1 MGVTR
6 AQVRRYAEAVVD
18 YDEARNAV
26 LNPEATRWWYHVE
39 PVVRMDDFE
48 AMAEAAGKDVRTR
61 ESERFVTSFF
71 EAYGVEFIH
80 VEEKEGG
87 GA

>member
-1 MGVTR
+1 MRVTKE
-6 AQVRRYAEAVVD
+6 QVRRYAEAVVS
-18 YDEARNAV
+18 YDDARNAV
-26 LNPEATRWWYHVE
+26 LNPEATRWYHVE

-48 AMAEAAGKDVRTR
+48 AMAEAAGKDVSTR

-80 VEEKEGG
+80 VEEKE
-87 GA
+87 

>member
-1 MGVTR
+1 MAVTKE
-6 AQVRRYAEAVVD
+6 QVERYAEAVIE
-18 YDEARNAV
+18 YDDARHAV
-26 LNPEATRWWYHVE
+26 TDPDVTRWSHSE
-39 PVVRMDDFE
+39 PVITDENLERIAKAVGGRVE
-48 AMAEAAGKDVRTR
+48 TR

-80 VEEKEGG
+80 VGEKEGG